1 MENVGS
7 FVFDDTG
14 RNARKKRSIRP
25 RRRVDDSQ
33 SCLDYRDNSSLS
45 STPVSDSM
53 SKPSSEENLSH
64 AAATGGKESTNQSV
78 SRASYDNLGD
88 AETVSKMSNE
98 VGRLGESNDAGIS
111 KLKKVKLKV
120 GGVTHTLHTKTVSE
134 ASSFAGSSSTKSS
147 LSSDGPPV
155 HPKLIA
161 QDNENTGRCTS
172 KDKGSGLQ
180 GIPWKDFSKS
190 GFTVKKHVISLGKMP
205 GQSVSTRQSGA
216 LESSRKSKR
225 VPKKRSLGE
234 VFDDGEDNS
243 DDEIRYLEKVR
254 RLRLSSS
261 HGTEFEDVD
270 EVGSKKQQNA
280 SRLSY
285 GDIYSNDVD
294 LRYHNSSS
302 LGKERRKSRSV
313 KASEDADYFE
323 DEDSFSDD
331 EPEPKRKHSN
341 ELIDESG
348 DFKREMAIT
357 TRQRALK
364 SARSTSSPSGASLI
378 EFPNGLPPAPPKK
391 PKEKLSEVEQ
401 QLKKAEAAQRRR
413 MQVEKAAREAEA
425 EAIRK
430 ILGQDSSRKKQEDKM
445 KKRQDELAQER
456 AANNVLASNAVR
468 WVIGPS
474 GTTVTFPDEIGLP
487 RILESKPCSLCSLP
501 SVILLHVKT
510 VLALL
515 VQMHT
520 STETQSQ
527 SCHCAA
533 SVATRQYMRRCRL
546 QLLV

>member
-14 RNARKKRSIRP
+14 RSAKKKRSIRL

-64 AAATGGKESTNQSV
+64 ATTGRKESANQSV
-78 SRASYDNLGD
+78 YRASYDNPGD
-88 AETVSKMSNE
+88 AETVFKMSNE

-120 GGVTHTLHTKTVSE
+120 GGVTHTLHTKSVSE
-134 ASSFAGSSSTKSS
+134 VSSFAGSPSTKSS
-147 LSSDGPPV
+147 HSSDGPHV

-161 QDNENTGRCTS
+161 QDNEDTGRCTS

-205 GQSVSTRQSGA
+205 GQSVSIKQSGA

-254 RLRLSSS
+254 RLRLGSS
-261 HGTEFEDVD
+261 HGTELEDVD
-270 EVGSKKQQNA
+270 EVGSKKT
-280 SRLSY
+280 SRLSS
-285 GDIYSNDVD
+285 GEIYSNDVD
-294 LRYHNSSS
+294 LRYHSSSS
-302 LGKERRKSRSV
+302 LGKESRKSRSV
-313 KASEDADYFE
+313 RASEDTDYFE

-331 EPEPKRKHSN
+331 EPEPKKKHSK
-341 ELIDESG
+341 ELIDDSG
-348 DFKREMAIT
+348 DFRREMAIT

-364 SARSTSSPSGASLI
+364 SSRSTSSPSGASMI

-391 PKEKLSEVEQ
+391 QKEKLSEVEQ
-401 QLKKAEAAQRRR
+401 QLKKAEAAQRRK
-413 MQVEKAAREAEA
+413 MQVEKAAREAEV
-425 EAIRK
+425 
-430 ILGQDSSRKKQEDKM
+430 
-445 KKRQDELAQER
+445 
-456 AANNVLASNAVR
+456 VLFYN
-468 WVIGPS
+468 
-474 GTTVTFPDEIGLP
+474 
-487 RILESKPCSLCSLP
+487 
-501 SVILLHVKT
+501 
-510 VLALL
+510 
-515 VQMHT
+515 
-520 STETQSQ
+520 
-527 SCHCAA
+527 
-533 SVATRQYMRRCRL
+533 
-546 QLLV
+546 